1 MPVQLNHTIAMA
13 TDPAA
18 SAQFLADV
26 LGLAAPHAWG
36 PFHEVRLDNGIAI
49 DFMDAGGNPVSAIH
63 YAFLVSEAE
72 FDQIFGRIQARGLVH
87 YADPH
92 KQRPGEINHDD
103 GGRGL
108 YWEDPDGHLLEMIT
122 VPYGGWPS

>member
-18 SAQFLADV
+18 SAQLLADV

-36 PFHEVRLDNGIAI
+36 PFHEVRLDNGVAI
-49 DFMDAGGNPVSAIH
+49 DFMDCGGNPVSAIH
-63 YAFLVSEAE
+63 YAFLVSEDE
-72 FDQIFGRIQARGLVH
+72 FDQIFGRIQERGLAH
-87 YADPH
+87 FADPH
-92 KQRPGEINHDD
+92 KQHPGEINHDD
-103 GGRGL
+103 GGRGV
-108 YWEDPDGHLLEMIT
+108 YWDDPDGHLLEMMT